1 MKAVF
6 PYPTLLGDVRCE
18 IVAVRVDGK
27 PLPYT
32 NVSKDERVVALHQ
45 SGRARWEEAVLDVS
59 VRLPEDEL
67 GTGPWR
73 NVTCVAVLA
82 EKATNTRV
90 TAPLRLGP
98 DGARTGSIVLARPSH
113 LRRATLSALVVA
125 TVDGVAGRLIGTCE
139 EDWYVDLVEATPVRQ
154 RDIEIVQIDFADGT
168 HGWLR
173 PYKES
178 PWVVETSGDMPTV
191 YLNTTAVE
199 GLVEL
204 LSATGGSPAERIVR
218 EVTASQIAQDA
229 WTAMFHS
236 AVSDLD
242 VDEDGTPV
250 MPSGWR
256 ESVLR
261 AMLPDVLPGRQL
273 TDALYDINERRTQG
287 FGWSELQT
295 GIQFAAGRRAQ
306 IGKKL
311 TLAVRTADRAERSSN

>member
-1 MKAVF
+1 M
-6 PYPTLLGDVRCE
+6 RCE

-45 SGRARWEEAVLDVS
+45 SGRAGWEEAVLDVS

-67 GTGPWR
+67 SAGRWQD
-73 NVTCVAVLA
+73 VTCLTVLT
-82 EKATNTRV
+82 EKATNARV

-98 DGARTGSIVLARPSH
+98 DGTRTGSVTLSRPSH
-113 LRRATLSALVVA
+113 LRRATLSVVVVA
-125 TVDGVAGRLIGTCE
+125 TVEGEPGRLIGTCE
-139 EDWYVDLVEATPVRQ
+139 EHWYIDLAETTPVRQ
-154 RDIEIVQIDFADGT
+154 RDIEIVQVDFADGT
-168 HGWLR
+168 RDWLR
-173 PYKES
+173 QYQDS
-178 PWVVETSGDMPTV
+178 SWVVETSGDMPTV

-199 GLVEL
+199 GLVTL
-204 LSATGGSPAERIVR
+204 LSASGGSPAERIVR
-218 EVTASQIAQDA
+218 EMTASQVAQDA

-242 VDEDGTPV
+242 VDEDGTPI
-250 MPSGWR
+250 MPNGWR

-295 GIQFAAGRRAQ
+295 GIQFAAGQRAQ

-311 TLAVRTADRAERSSN
+311 TFAVRTADRAERSSD